1 MPENEYDKA
10 ISEDDRKRMKFCR
23 FCYDACQLVS
33 NFGHIVYPSRDF
45 TLPRV

>member
-1 MPENEYDKA
+1 MQVNEYDFSMTDQDK
-10 ISEDDRKRMKFCR
+10 KHMKFCR

-33 NFGHIVYPSRDF
+33 KFGNVVYPSRDF